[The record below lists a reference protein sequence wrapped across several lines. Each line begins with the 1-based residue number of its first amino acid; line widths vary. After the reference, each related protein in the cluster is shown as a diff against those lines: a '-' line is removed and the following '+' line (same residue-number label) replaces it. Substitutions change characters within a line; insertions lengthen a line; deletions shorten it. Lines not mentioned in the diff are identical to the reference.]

1 MCLESKH
8 EIRFFN
14 NKLVLERE
22 NEIKILRNR
31 RQEALSQQQAL
42 NQQIYQLTERHKK
55 LQKDLLTLKE
65 QEKEIDTQVFH
76 LWQVPSWFI
85 ITDFNTDSAT
95 DFNESA

>member
-1 MCLESKH
+1 MHLKNYQLLG
-8 EIRFFN
+8 RD
-14 NKLVLERE
+14 
-22 NEIKILRNR
+22 NEIKVLKNR
-31 RQEALSQQQAL
+31 QQEAVSQQQAL

-55 LQKDLLTLKE
+55 LQKDLSELKE
-65 QEKEIDTQVFH
+65 HEKEIDNQVCH

>member
-1 MCLESKH
+1 MVLLTLIKFQPN
-8 EIRFFN
+8 FF
-14 NKLVLERE
+14 LERE

-31 RQEALSQQQAL
+31 QQEALSQRQAL

-55 LQKDLLTLKE
+55 LQKDLLLMK
-65 QEKEIDTQVFH
+65 EKEKEVDNQVFH